1 MAEFRA
7 LINLEIR
14 KENVNEDGTIE
25 WMNCDND
32 DSGFRYLS
40 NTNWKPKK
48 KDEDDTVPCPQISRK
63 RL

>member
-40 NTNWKPKK
+40 NTNWKQKK
-48 KDEDDTVPCPQISRK
+48 R
-63 RL
+63 RG